1 VKRILCALTVS
12 VLAGTTLAA
21 TDDDAFENL
30 ASQYIGDL
38 NRFSPVVA
46 TLIGDHSTDGQ
57 LDQVDDAARAETRA
71 LLREYI
77 GALNALDL
85 EQLSRANQVDAELL
99 LHEVESSLW
108 SLDVLQEW
116 AWNPL
121 HYVNIAGSAIY
132 GLVARDFAPIETRLV
147 NATSRL
153 EQLPRFLAQVRTSIE
168 PARVPKIHAE
178 TAVQQNPGLVSIIE
192 SMIIPAMGALPAD
205 QQGRLNNAI
214 ESARDAI
221 AEHQTWLEEELLPRA
236 NGEFRIGAELYD
248 AKLAF
253 ALNSPLDRR
262 EITARAE
269 REYEAVRNEMYD
281 VAKTV
286 YLGKHPFT
294 AFPDSP
300 DEAYKQAIIRAALEE
315 AYEKLPPRD
324 GIVDVARQHLQQA
337 TDFVIEHNIVTMPEE
352 PVEIIIMPE
361 FQRGVTVAYLD
372 PPGPLD
378 KGQPAFYAVA
388 PLPTDW
394 TDEQIESFLR
404 EYNMLSIQDLTIHE
418 GVPGHYLQLA
428 LSNRY
433 PSTLRAVLWSGPFVE
448 GWAVYAEQMMIAEG
462 YLDHDPLMRLINLKW
477 YLRAVTNAIIDSAIH
492 VDGMTR
498 DAAMKLMIEGGFQ
511 EEREAAGKWVRAQ
524 LTSAQLSTYF
534 VGYQE
539 HLELRAAVEALWGD
553 EFTLRR
559 YHDQVLSY
567 GSPPAR
573 FVRALMLGE
582 EIPRRGE

>member
-77 GALNALDL
+77 GALKGIDL

-132 GLVARDFAPIETRLV
+132 GLVARDFAPVETRLV

-253 ALNSPLDRR
+253 ALNSPLNRR

-300 DEAYKQAIIRAALEE
+300 DEAYKQAIIRAARPLISSSNTT
-315 AYEKLPPRD
+315 LSRCPRSPS
-324 GIVDVARQHLQQA
+324 RSSSCPN
-337 TDFVIEHNIVTMPEE
+337 FS
-352 PVEIIIMPE
+352 
-361 FQRGVTVAYLD
+361 
-372 PPGPLD
+372 
-378 KGQPAFYAVA
+378 AV
-388 PLPTDW
+388 
-394 TDEQIESFLR
+394 
-404 EYNMLSIQDLTIHE
+404 
-418 GVPGHYLQLA
+418 
-428 LSNRY
+428 
-433 PSTLRAVLWSGPFVE
+433 
-448 GWAVYAEQMMIAEG
+448 
-462 YLDHDPLMRLINLKW
+462 
-477 YLRAVTNAIIDSAIH
+477 
-492 VDGMTR
+492 
-498 DAAMKLMIEGGFQ
+498 
-511 EEREAAGKWVRAQ
+511 
-524 LTSAQLSTYF
+524 
-534 VGYQE
+534 
-539 HLELRAAVEALWGD
+539 
-553 EFTLRR
+553 
-559 YHDQVLSY
+559 
-567 GSPPAR
+567 
-573 FVRALMLGE
+573 
-582 EIPRRGE
+582 